1 MGSEEESEESVVGF
15 GADETGEGGGD
26 EESNVGA
33 VVSMEVDVEVVVE
46 DADVVEK
53 SGVEG
58 CFGVAACWDHT
69 CGKR

>member
-26 EESNVGA
+26 EESNVG
-33 VVSMEVDVEVVVE
+33 
-46 DADVVEK
+46 VVEK
-53 SGVEG
+53 VGVEG